1 MSSSS
6 NWWQIMLG
14 VFMFAIIGCNVYELC
29 FSCGITSDWSQ
40 AIAVVIGI
48 FDVVVFYF
56 LLEAAMME
64 NEGMSIQSIYKEFF
78 GEKAK

>member
-1 MSSSS
+1 MSAPT

-14 VFMFAIIGCNVYELC
+14 IFMFAIIGVNVYELC
-29 FSCGITSDWSQ
+29 FSCGIPFDWSQ
-40 AIAVVIGI
+40 MIAVVVGI

-56 LLEAAMME
+56 LLEVAMME

-78 GEKAK
+78 GERK

>member
-1 MSSSS
+1 MSAPT
-6 NWWQIMLG
+6 NWWQMMLG
-14 VFMFAIIGCNVYELC
+14 IFMTAIIGVNVYGLC
-29 FSCGITSDWSQ
+29 SSFGVTHDWSNIV
-40 AIAVVIGI
+40 AWSVGI
-48 FDVVVFYF
+48 FDVCCFYF